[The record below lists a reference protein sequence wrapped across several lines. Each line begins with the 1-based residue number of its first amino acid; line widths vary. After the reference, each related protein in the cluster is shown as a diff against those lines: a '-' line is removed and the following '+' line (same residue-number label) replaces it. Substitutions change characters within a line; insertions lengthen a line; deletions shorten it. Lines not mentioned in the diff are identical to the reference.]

1 MKQRVTGIGG
11 IFFKA
16 RDPKQLGT
24 WYKKHLG
31 IPVEGWGGW
40 GFEWRD
46 TNDPKVKG
54 HTIWSPFD
62 EDSTYFKP
70 SKKPFM
76 INLRVRDLK
85 KVLAALKREGVK
97 VDKKV
102 DESGYGKFGW
112 IMDPEG
118 TRIELWEPP
127 VEKPKEKAT
136 TKKTVAKAVKTPAK
150 AKRKASKQKAKA

>member
-16 RDPKQLGT
+16 RDPKKLGT

-31 IPVEGWGGW
+31 IPVEAWGGW

-46 TNDPKVKG
+46 TANPKIKG

-76 INLRVRDLK
+76 LNLRVGDLK

-102 DESGYGKFGW
+102 DESAYGKFGW

-127 VEKPKEKAT
+127 VEKPKKKAA
-136 TKKTVAKAVKTPAK
+136 TKKAAKKPAAK
-150 AKRKASKQKAKA
+150 AKKKAGS

>member
-16 RDPKQLGT
+16 EDPKKLGA

-31 IPVEGWGGW
+31 IPVEEWGGW
-40 GFEWRD
+40 GFRWRD
-46 TNDPKVKG
+46 AKNPKKSG
-54 HTIWSPFD
+54 HTIWSPFGAD
-62 EDSTYFKP
+62 TDYFKP

-76 INLRVRDLK
+76 VNLRVDNLK
-85 KVLAALKREGVK
+85 RVLAELKREGIAVDPK
-97 VDKKV
+97 VE
-102 DESGYGKFGW
+102 ESEFGKFSW

-127 VEKPKEKAT
+127 VEKPKKKSAKKAP
-136 TKKTVAKAVKTPAK
+136 KKKAKTVAKP
-150 AKRKASKQKAKA
+150 